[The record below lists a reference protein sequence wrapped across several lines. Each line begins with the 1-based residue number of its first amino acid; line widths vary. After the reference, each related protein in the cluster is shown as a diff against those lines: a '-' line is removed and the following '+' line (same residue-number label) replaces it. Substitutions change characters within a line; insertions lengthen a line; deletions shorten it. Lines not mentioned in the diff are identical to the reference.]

1 MNKRTLI
8 RVVPAVAA
16 GAVALYAGIG
26 FLALPAIVKSQ
37 AQQLAADKLHRQLTI
52 EKVEFNPFTLALNI
66 HGFKMMEPQ
75 GGAVFVSFDSL
86 AVDLAGESLWRLAP
100 VVQQVRL
107 AQPYVHLVRG
117 GANQYSIDDIL
128 ALLANQPPS
137 PEPARYA
144 VNNIQLDGGRIAFE
158 DQPAHTIHT
167 VEGLKVGVPFVSS
180 MPADVLVFV
189 EPMLAATINGAPLLL
204 KGKARPFG
212 DAKDVAVELNLD
224 QVDLPRYLEYL
235 PSKPNFK
242 LPNARLSTRLSASF
256 VQPKGKAA
264 ALVIGGVASLKNVEL
279 TQLDGKPLLKLAA
292 LDAKLGSLDIF
303 AGRYDIARVGFD
315 GLDLNVAWDRK
326 GALNF
331 GNLMA
336 PVAQAPASGEPVPKV
351 ASAAKAGAPA
361 QQASASASVSSPL
374 VSLKEL
380 DVSNST
386 LRYVDDTPQAAAKA
400 DIDKFALSVRNIV
413 ADTGKKTVAIGEVA
427 SSGTTI
433 AFTQGKRA
441 DAVETGKPAKAA
453 AKAGASAQDEAPYLV
468 TVGRVDI
475 RDWSLRVE
483 DLSHVETA
491 IFALSPVSLALQDVS
506 TAPASR
512 SKLDLKATVNKTGQ
526 LAVAGTL
533 GLAPFNAE
541 LALDLRNIG
550 LLPLQPYATDYVNLR
565 FTQAAVSTKG
575 QLLLEEGSD
584 GALKG
589 GFKGDA
595 SVNNLATVDKSSA
608 NDFLSWK
615 ALSFGGMDV
624 KLQPFGMSVDKV
636 ALTDFFARV
645 IIDPTG
651 RINVQ
656 DIKRSAANEDRSL
669 TEAGSRAQAA
679 IAQAK
684 AGKAAAV
691 AAAPAAPVPPA
702 APGASAASAGQGKA
716 AGGTAT
722 AAASSTP
729 SADASPLPPI
739 RIGQLVLSGGRVR
752 FTDNFIKPNYTANL
766 KSIGGTITGLSSDP
780 NTNANV
786 ALRGEVNSAPL
797 LIAGRVNPLKRDL
810 SLDLKAEVRGMEL
823 AQLSTYADKY
833 VGYGIEKGKLTF
845 EVAYQL
851 EHRALKAENRLVLD
865 QLTFGSES
873 TNPEATKLPVGL
885 AVALL
890 SDRNGVIDI
899 NVPIGGSLDDPEF
912 SVGGIVLKI
921 IGNAIVKTVTA
932 PFALIGSLF
941 GGGEELSKLDFDAG
955 HAAILPASVTRLQSL
970 SRALAERPGLK
981 LDISGRVDPAADL
994 EALKLVAIER
1004 KVRQLKSRDL
1014 QARGTAPEGAV
1025 VVSSEEYGAL
1035 LARVFKDETFA
1046 KPKNALGLQK
1056 TLTRDEMEKLMLANS
1071 SVTSEDVLALGG
1083 RRAQAAREWLT
1094 TTGLVPAERIFIVA
1108 AKPSPAF
1115 CGVEFALR

>member
-1 MNKRTLI
+1 MKQRTLI
-8 RVVPAVAA
+8 RLVPAVAA
-16 GAVALYAGIG
+16 GAVALYAAIG
-26 FLALPAIVKSQ
+26 FLALPAVVKSQ

-75 GGAVFVSFDSL
+75 GGAVFASFDSL
-86 AVDLAGESLWRLAP
+86 GLDLAGESLWRLAP

-107 AQPYVHLVRG
+107 EQPYVHLVRS

-128 ALLANQPPS
+128 ALIASQPPS

-144 VNNIQLDGGRIAFE
+144 VNNIQLEGGRIAFE
-158 DQPAHTIHT
+158 DQPAHATHT
-167 VEGLKVGVPFVSS
+167 VEGLRLGVPFVSS
-180 MPADVLVFV
+180 MPADVQVFV
-189 EPMLAATINGAPLLL
+189 EPLLAAKINGAPLLL

-212 DAKDVAVELNLD
+212 EAKDVAVDLNLD
-224 QVDLPRYLEYL
+224 AVDLPRYLEYL

-242 LPNARLSTRLSASF
+242 LPSARLSTRLTASF

-264 ALVIGGVASLKNVEL
+264 ALLIGGEASLKNVEL
-279 TQLDGKPLLKLAA
+279 TQADGKPLLKLAA

-303 AGRYDIARVGFD
+303 AGRYDIARMAFD
-315 GLDLNVAWDRK
+315 GLDVNVARDRK
-326 GALNF
+326 GMLNF
-331 GNLMA
+331 SQLMA
-336 PVAQAPASGEPVPKV
+336 PEAAAPKTA
-351 ASAAKAGAPA
+351 AAAKPAPPA
-361 QQASASASVSSPL
+361 QQASASAPQ

-380 DVSNST
+380 DVSNAT
-386 LRYVDDTPQAAAKA
+386 LRYADDTPQAATKA
-400 DIDKFALSVRNIV
+400 DIEKFALSVRNIV

-427 SSGTTI
+427 STGTTI

-441 DAVETGKPAKAA
+441 DASAPAKPA
-453 AKAGASAQDEAPYLV
+453 AKASKTAQDGAPYLV
-468 TVGRVDI
+468 TVGRVAI
-475 RDWSLRVE
+475 QDWSLRVE
-483 DLSHVETA
+483 DRSHGDAA

-506 TAPASR
+506 SAPASR

-541 LALDLRNIG
+541 LALDLKNIG

-575 QLLLEEGSD
+575 KLLLEEGGD
-584 GALKG
+584 GAMKG

-595 SVNNLATVDKSSA
+595 SVNNLATVDKSSSD
-608 NDFLSWK
+608 DFLSWK

-624 KLQPFGMSVDKV
+624 QLQPFGMSVDKV

-651 RINVQ
+651 RLNVQ

-684 AGKAAAV
+684 AAKAAKAAAV
-691 AAAPAAPVPPA
+691 AVAPTAAPVAPAKTANASAAGAAAAPAAP
-702 APGASAASAGQGKA
+702 
-716 AGGTAT
+716 
-722 AAASSTP
+722 
-729 SADASPLPPI
+729 SADAAPLPPI

-766 KSIGGTITGLSSDP
+766 KSIGGTVTGLSSDP

-823 AQLSTYADKY
+823 SQLSTYADKY

-845 EVAYQL
+845 EVAYHL
-851 EHRALKAENRLVLD
+851 ENRALKAENRLVLD
-865 QLTFGSES
+865 QLTFGKES

-912 SVGGIVLKI
+912 SVGGIIMKI

-955 HAAILPASVTRLQSL
+955 HAAILPASETRLKSL
-970 SRALAERPGLK
+970 SKALTERPGLK
-981 LDISGRVDPAADL
+981 LDITGRVDPAADL
-994 EALKLVAIER
+994 DALKLVAIER
-1004 KVRQLKSRDL
+1004 KVRQMKTRDL
-1014 QARGTAPEGAV
+1014 QARGAVPESGV
-1025 VVSSEEYGAL
+1025 VVSKEEYAAL
-1035 LARVFKDETFA
+1035 LTRVFKDETFA

-1056 TLTRDEMEKLMLANS
+1056 TLTQEEMEKLMLANS
-1071 SVTSEDVLALGG
+1071 AVTGEDVLALGG
-1083 RRAQAAREWLT
+1083 RRAQAAKEWLT

-1108 AKPSPAF
+1108 AKTSPSF
-1115 CGVEFALR
+1115 CGVDFALR